1 MGRRGQKIIRGVNDT
16 IFDHTLNIGG
26 VRDVVGWI
34 RVQNNEIGEI
44 SLFDSA
50 NVLAG
55 FAAEQ
60 LRGVR
65 SSRLQNLHRR
75 QPGFLH

>member
-16 IFDHTLNIGG
+16 IFDQTLNIGG

-44 SLFDSA
+44 SLFD
-50 NVLAG
+50 LADVRAG
-55 FAAEQ
+55 LAAEQ
-60 LRGVR
+60 LSGVR
-65 SSRLQNLHRR
+65 GRALQNLHRR
-75 QPGFLH
+75 